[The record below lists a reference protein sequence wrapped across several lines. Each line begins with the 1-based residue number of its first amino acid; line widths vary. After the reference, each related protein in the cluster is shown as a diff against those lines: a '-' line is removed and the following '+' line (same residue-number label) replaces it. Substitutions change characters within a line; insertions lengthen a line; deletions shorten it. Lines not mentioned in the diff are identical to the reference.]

1 MLTLL
6 PRGQIWALALMGC
19 IVLLPLLMG
28 PIIVGV
34 LVDYG
39 GFSDRAAGFTAGF
52 GAIGSVLIALICALT
67 IHRLPLR
74 RLALIGISAAALTNG
89 ASALMYEQHELFYLL
104 RVINSFG
111 DGAGYAAVMST
122 FAREQNSERCYG
134 LFMMLQFGLA
144 GIGLWALP
152 TYLPEMTVTQMYLGM
167 AGLNL
172 FALGL
177 ATSLPT
183 TAALAEGISI
193 RASEWRLLA
202 SVTAFAGLVAL
213 CFFEASNTATDAF
226 VERIAVHAGLSDA
239 EIGSSLGIASLMGVP
254 GAFAILWVG
263 SRFGHARPV
272 LIGVAIG
279 AVSLYLLLQA
289 ESHGAFVLWTSIHS
303 ITWAFTTPYI
313 QSILAD
319 MDPGGA
325 VVTAGG
331 IASGA
336 GGGLGPSAAALLVTA
351 DNYGGVLIVGLAT
364 YAIAAVGIVIAGRGL
379 AASAEAAAPEAS

>member
-1 MLTLL
+1 MLSLL
-6 PRGQIWALALMGC
+6 PRGQIWALALLGC
-19 IVLLPLLMG
+19 IVLLPLLLG

-34 LVDYG
+34 LVDDG
-39 GFSDRAAGFTAGF
+39 GFTDRAAGFTAGF

-67 IHRLPLR
+67 IHRLPLQ
-74 RLALIGISAAALTNG
+74 RLALIGISAAALSNV
-89 ASALMYEQHELFYLL
+89 ACALLYENHELFYLL
-104 RVINSFG
+104 RGFNSFG

-122 FAREQNSERCYG
+122 FARERNSERCYG

-144 GIGLWALP
+144 AVGLWALP
-152 TYLPEMTVTQMYLGM
+152 TYLPELTVTQLFLGM
-167 AGLNL
+167 ASLNAV
-172 FALGL
+172 ALGL
-177 ATSLPT
+177 AFFIPN

-202 SVTAFAGLVAL
+202 SVTALSGLVAL
-213 CFFEASNTATDAF
+213 CFFEASNTSTDAF
-226 VERIAVHAGLSDA
+226 IERIAVYAGLSDA
-239 EIGSSLGIASLMGVP
+239 EIGASLGIASLMGVP

-272 LIGVAIG
+272 LVGVAVG
-279 AVSLYLLLQA
+279 ALSLYWLLQA
-289 ESHGAFVLWTSIHS
+289 ESYGSFVLWASVHS

-336 GGGLGPSAAALLVTA
+336 GGGLGPSAAAMLVSA
-351 DNYGGVLIVGLAT
+351 DNYTGVLTVGLAT
-364 YAIAAVGIVIAGRGL
+364 YAIAVIGIVIAGRGL
-379 AASAEAAAPEAS
+379 AASAGR